1 MFGLGTQ
8 ELMIILV
15 IIIVLFGATRLP
27 QIGSGIGQAIRNF
40 KKSVREGEEIDVTPD
55 KESPL
60 WDTFSGSI
68 YYWTASTAG
77 PDHAYAIVYHGGVDA
92 RRRDQR
98 LGSLGFRAVREPESF
113 PDAWHHPLDDLA
125 E

>member
-40 KKSVREGEEIDVTPD
+40 KKSVRESEEIDVTPEKD
-55 KESPL
+55 KSKETKEEISKEK
-60 WDTFSGSI
+60 G
-68 YYWTASTAG
+68 
-77 PDHAYAIVYHGGVDA
+77 
-92 RRRDQR
+92 
-98 LGSLGFRAVREPESF
+98 E
-113 PDAWHHPLDDLA
+113 
-125 E
+125 

>member
-8 ELMIILV
+8 ELIIILI

-55 KESPL
+55 KETKEKKKEKIEKEEG
-60 WDTFSGSI
+60 D
-68 YYWTASTAG
+68 
-77 PDHAYAIVYHGGVDA
+77 
-92 RRRDQR
+92 
-98 LGSLGFRAVREPESF
+98 
-113 PDAWHHPLDDLA
+113 
-125 E
+125 